1 MHRTHIRSVEAVPGQ
16 GLLLRAPGHRWL
28 HRLADAEA
36 SYLRDLFVE
45 SLLIPPTG
53 RGGSCIPEQGWNRD
67 QIAQFVGLVVM
78 RAAEAEHC
86 LSLVASYGREPGT
99 FDRDVFWADGQTA
112 GKST

>member
-1 MHRTHIRSVEAVPGQ
+1 MAEIPGLSRPIVYVVAFSSDDDVDADYSPIVTGTEISADGSTFPQLLSREIVPA
-16 GLLLRAPGHRWL
+16 L
-28 HRLADAEA
+28 
-36 SYLRDLFVE
+36 
-45 SLLIPPTG
+45 
-53 RGGSCIPEQGWNRD
+53 PEQGWNRD

-86 LSLVASYGREPGT
+86 LSLVASYSREPGT